1 MNTKLTSSKI
11 TAKTF
16 KQIEDAVANGATTMK
31 EISAA
36 CGIKYTTWDNY
47 LYRIK
52 SKAAEE
58 RRDKIYAAID
68 SGMERLRDRLARA
81 AENSLLKLV
90 EGYDYQE
97 TAEEQRIEKVGD
109 GKEKKVV
116 FRKTTTKHKA
126 PNSTAVI
133 FALCNA
139 EGVKRDG
146 RWQSIT
152 GTNTDVDISVNMPDG
167 VTIEYDGNLSY
178 D

>member
-1 MNTKLTSSKI
+1 MASRLQQAKVN
-11 TAKTF
+11 AKTY
-16 KQIEDAVANGATTMK
+16 QLIEDGVAEGATTVR
-31 EISAA
+31 EIAAA
-36 CGIKYTTWDNY
+36 CGIAHGTFENY
-47 LYRIK
+47 IYRAK
-52 SKAAEE
+52 SKANRE
-58 RRDKIYAAID
+58 RRDKIYAAIEA
-68 SGMERLRDRLARA
+68 GMGRLRDRLSRA

-90 EGYDYQE
+90 EGYDYHE
-97 TAEEQRIEKVGD
+97 TSEEVTERLVG
-109 GKEKKVV
+109 GKKQ
-116 FRKTTTKHKA
+116 KTTVTKTTKKHKA